1 MGIIV
6 GLCAAA
12 CFGSGDFLG
21 GRASRDAPTP
31 VVLFVAQL
39 SAALGAVVLALVF
52 AGSPIGVDLAYGAGA
67 GLLNVIGLGLLYQ
80 GLATGRMGVVA
91 PTAAVVAALIPV
103 VWGLATGEQPGTLVV
118 VGVAVAVIAGGLISR
133 ETGEV
138 GGAPV
143 SRSVVTALCAGVG
156 LGASLVFYAKTGS
169 DSGLWPVLSA
179 RIVAVGAA
187 AVAILVVSRSEPIRL
202 PAIPRRLAI
211 LAGVFDV
218 GASAFLLYG
227 VRNDLTVVVA
237 PIAALG
243 PGFTVMLAWK
253 LLHEPVS
260 RVQVVGLALAL
271 VGLALIAAG

>member
-6 GLCAAA
+6 GLCVAA

-80 GLATGRMGVVA
+80 GTRHRPDGRRRPDRRGGRRA
-91 PTAAVVAALIPV
+91 D
-103 VWGLATGEQPGTLVV
+103 PG
-118 VGVAVAVIAGGLISR
+118 
-133 ETGEV
+133 
-138 GGAPV
+138 
-143 SRSVVTALCAGVG
+143 G
-156 LGASLVFYAKTGS
+156 LGAGDRRAAGDARRGRRRGGGDRRRAHLPGDGRGRWRARLTVGRDRALRGS
-169 DSGLWPVLSA
+169 GA
-179 RIVAVGAA
+179 RRLPGALREDGVRFRA
-187 AVAILVVSRSEPIRL
+187 LAGALGAHRRGGRGRRRDPGRSRSEPIRL

-218 GASAFLLYG
+218 GASAFLYG

-237 PIAALG
+237 PIVALG

-260 RVQVVGLALAL
+260 RVQVVGLAVAL